1 MAARSTWVDVSR
13 STITLML
20 VEIYSDVVCPWCAI
34 GKARFEKA
42 LALVDPAVAADLE
55 VVWRPYQLDP
65 TAPKDPTPVAIG
77 YAKKFGGPERA
88 AQIIENVTSVAAGEG
103 ITFRMDIA
111 QRANTFDAHRL
122 IGHALEVGGAPLQH
136 VVKQRL
142 LDAYFTEGVDIG
154 STAELARLATEAGLF
169 PNTDEAVVFLSS
181 SGRVEETR
189 REINDG
195 FERGIS
201 AVPTFV
207 FDGLWSVPGAQDPET
222 LVRVIERVRA
232 RNEAA
237 SQTAGVD
244 AGDSEACAVDG
255 ADC

>member
-1 MAARSTWVDVSR
+1 MGRATASEAKYAPD
-13 STITLML
+13 ML

-42 LALVDPAVAADLE
+42 LTMIDPSVAADIE

-65 TAPKDPTPVAIG
+65 TAPKDPTSVAIG

-88 AQIIENVTSVAAGEG
+88 AQIIDQVTSAAAEEG

-122 IGHALEVGGAPLQH
+122 IGHAFDVGGAALQH

-142 LDAYFTEGVDIG
+142 LDAYFTEGVDVG
-154 STAELARLATEAGLF
+154 SRAELARMAVEGGLF
-169 PNTDEAVVFLSS
+169 VSTEKAAAFLASS
-181 SGRVEETR
+181 ARVEETR
-189 REINDG
+189 NEINQG

-207 FDGLWSVPGAQDPET
+207 FDDKWAVPGAQDPET
-222 LVRVIERVRA
+222 LVRVIERVLTRNQAAAEA
-232 RNEAA
+232 RV
-237 SQTAGVD
+237 TAGD
-244 AGDSEACAVDG
+244 TCATD
-255 ADC
+255 DPNC